1 MPFGQR
7 LQEVRRKNGMT
18 QEEFAAQL
26 KVSRQAVSKWESCRG
41 YPEIEKIIFIC
52 NRYGV
57 TMNELFC
64 EEVPLPGR
72 EARAPE
78 HPERRTLK
86 TALSSFFT
94 NLSPENKWVGAGSL
108 LCVTLL
114 LLLCMALPCAVTAEQ
129 ADARRVVYL
138 TFDDGPKKD
147 TPELLDALEALDV
160 PATFFLVG
168 LGVRAF
174 PEYARQ
180 IVQAGHAVG
189 CHTMG
194 HAAGAI
200 KKDEDF
206 VLRDI
211 GRFNKMM
218 SEEIEPGFST
228 DLFRFPGGS
237 SSYKARIKAKVRD
250 AGYAWFD
257 WNTMTGDAQY
267 SFSSDREMLEY
278 TLGQAHG
285 KDVVI
290 LLMHEGK
297 TRTRRILPELV
308 AYFRENGYEF
318 RRLSTGEEDREIL
331 SHCGAHFMLPDAEQ
345 GGH

>member
-1 MPFGQR
+1 M
-7 LQEVRRKNGMT
+7 
-18 QEEFAAQL
+18 
-26 KVSRQAVSKWESCRG
+26 
-41 YPEIEKIIFIC
+41 
-52 NRYGV
+52 
-57 TMNELFC
+57 
-64 EEVPLPGR
+64 
-72 EARAPE
+72 
-78 HPERRTLK
+78 
-86 TALSSFFT
+86 
-94 NLSPENKWVGAGSL
+94 
-108 LCVTLL
+108 
-114 LLLCMALPCAVTAEQ
+114 
-129 ADARRVVYL
+129 
-138 TFDDGPKKD
+138 
-147 TPELLDALEALDV
+147 

-168 LGVRAF
+168 LSVRAF

-331 SHCGAHFMLPDAEQ
+331 SRCGAHFMLPDAEQ

>member
-1 MPFGQR
+1 M
-7 LQEVRRKNGMT
+7 
-18 QEEFAAQL
+18 L
-26 KVSRQAVSKWESCRG
+26 KRG
-41 YPEIEKIIFIC
+41 
-52 NRYGV
+52 V
-57 TMNELFC
+57 
-64 EEVPLPGR
+64 
-72 EARAPE
+72 A
-78 HPERRTLK
+78 
-86 TALSSFFT
+86 
-94 NLSPENKWVGAGSL
+94 
-108 LCVTLL
+108 LL
-114 LLLCMALPCAVTAEQ
+114 LLLCMALPCAAMAEQ

-278 TLGQAHG
+278 TLGQARG

-318 RRLSTGEEDREIL
+318 RRLSTGKEDREIL
-331 SHCGAHFMLPDAEQ
+331 SRCGAHFMLPDAEQ